1 MDQKYESNYQR
12 RNDTKS
18 PSYEPLQV
26 ADRAAATQAVFAA
39 QQRQEALN
47 RQNDELYQRSVLRKV
62 KTDGQNAVT
71 QAKELTQLGEL
82 SQSLASELTK
92 MERAR
97 GEAAALDQEMIEY
110 ERGLPEQQMA
120 AFDQKEAELAGEGA
134 AIDTASFQMG
144 EETQDASIERAGRK
158 LSGWRAYGAMRAQA
172 RLRGEDYGTQLDV
185 AKQEFSIPDPQNPDG
200 PPITMMD
207 AEGPI
212 EFNQVLT
219 AWRKQYMSQFPGMR
233 PELKEK
239 YMYEPM
245 RRAEAQ
251 LRGEWK
257 QQQKIKLEEE
267 KTGYIGSEL
276 SAAGAV
282 KDPNVL
288 AQAVIELQATEAGAF
303 RNGIK
308 GVNDN
313 IKAKLLSMDLSDE
326 QIDALYDTVIPAGP
340 HKGKTWGS
348 VYGGTFGSRT
358 AMKSTMS
365 TRQNT
370 RVQIQLDEQN
380 RRSEQYRANILKDR
394 ANGIWH
400 SDADLYRIAQENN
413 INITPNLRSTINQT
427 PIDDEVAKANADSL
441 IESRGENG
449 FLTRAEF
456 DALPQNIRADYK
468 DKVIDSPTVK
478 ENEETVKRIDRQ
490 TKLMVKE
497 AMKSEYGPDGSL
509 EDDDA
514 DETYVRAS
522 EFYQQR
528 FLELRRDNPEMTVG
542 QAYAQIRQEMKDE
555 FNPATWETDKNAY
568 LYGNRQF
575 DASLSEN
582 RLIENANNQLS
593 DNPYAITSQ
602 LPGFGT
608 ADDPK
613 SSLGK
618 LVAWNEAGGIG
629 NNTGKYIPNEYYR
642 VAELIPDM
650 DVYDV
655 VRAQLNA
662 AGITPTFEK
671 PAAAQYVDMQ
681 PSDVQR
687 LLKNMPTPSRGFR
700 ASLGGNS
707 GVMKDQKQFLDLIA
721 SVESKGFGDYDA
733 MNIPYTNVPYNS
745 NDRLGRG
752 LSSMT
757 IGEVLQLQASN
768 QVHAAGRYQFTN
780 HQGTLGETIRLA
792 GLTEADAFSPENQDR
807 LALARARW
815 RINQGAGM
823 TGLRNEWVGLNAVP
837 NQELRPFLS
846 MFDKVDTSSP
856 YNQPENMT
864 PSVSKAVY
872 TTGNIGPTSTGPH
885 LDVKQVGGGRFAENE
900 LDNYV
905 QVEDPEFGRI
915 GLGELRQRTGGVG
928 DNFDQHVARGSHGI
942 DYGTH
947 SGTKV
952 FLQNGAQVVSSQP
965 SAHGDILTIQL
976 PDGRQFTFLH
986 GTSN

>member
-12 RNDTKS
+12 RDGTKA
-18 PSYEPLQV
+18 PSYDPLQV

-39 QQRQEALN
+39 QQRQESLN
-47 RQNDELYQRSVLRKV
+47 RQTDQLYQNSVLQKI

-71 QAKELTQLGEL
+71 QAKELTELGKL
-82 SQSLASELTK
+82 SQSLAGELTK
-92 MERAR
+92 MERQR

-110 ERGLPEQQMA
+110 ERGLPEQQMI

-144 EETQDASIERAGRK
+144 EETGDASIERAGRK

-185 AKQEFSIPDPQNPDG
+185 AKQEFSIPDPQNPEG
-200 PPITMMD
+200 PPLTMMSAD
-207 AEGPI
+207 GPI
-212 EFNQVLT
+212 EFNQVLS

-282 KDPNVL
+282 KDPNIL
-288 AQAVIELQATEAGAF
+288 AQAVIELQATEAGSF

-313 IKAKLLSMDLSDE
+313 IKAKLQSMDLSNE

-358 AMKSTMS
+358 AMKSTMN

-370 RVQIQLDEQN
+370 RVQIQLDDQK
-380 RRSEQYRANILKDR
+380 RRSEQFRANILKDR
-394 ANGIWH
+394 ADGNWY
-400 SDADLYRIAQENN
+400 SPTELLKIAQENN
-413 INITPNLRSTINQT
+413 INITPNLRSTINQE

-449 FLTRAEF
+449 FLTRAEY
-456 DALPQNIRADYK
+456 DALPPAVRADYK
-468 DKVIDSPTVK
+468 EKVIDSPTIK

-490 TKLMVKE
+490 TKLLVQA
-497 AMKSEYGPDGSL
+497 AMKSEQGPDGSL
-509 EDDDA
+509 QDPDA
-514 DETYVRAS
+514 DETYTRAS
-522 EFYQQR
+522 EYYTQQ
-528 FLELRRDNPEMTVG
+528 FLQIRRDNPEMTVG
-542 QAYAQIRQEMKDE
+542 QAYAEVRQNIQKE
-555 FNPATWETDKNAY
+555 FDSATWDSDKNQY
-568 LYGNRQF
+568 LYGSKQF
-575 DASLSEN
+575 DATLSEN
-582 RLIENANNQLS
+582 RKIENVADELS
-593 DNPYAITSQ
+593 DNPYAITSK
-602 LPGFGT
+602 LKGFGQ

-618 LVAWNEAGGIG
+618 LVAWDESGGVG
-629 NNTGKYIPNEYYR
+629 NNAGKYIPSEYYR
-642 VAELIPDM
+642 VAELLPDM

-655 VRAQLNA
+655 ARAQLNA
-662 AGITPTFEK
+662 AGITPSFEK

-700 ASLGGNS
+700 ASLGGDS
-707 GVMKDQKQFLDLIA
+707 GVMKDQKQFLDMIA

-733 MNIPYTNVPYNS
+733 MNTPYDNVPYNS
-745 NDRLGRG
+745 NDRLNRG
-752 LSSMT
+752 LSTMT
-757 IGEVLQLQASN
+757 IGEVLQLQASD

-780 HQGTLGETIRLA
+780 HQGTLAETIRLA
-792 GLTEADAFSPENQDR
+792 GLSEADAFSPENQDR

-823 TGLRNEWVGLNAVP
+823 TGLRNEWVGLNAIP
-837 NQELRPFLS
+837 NQQLRPYLS
-846 MFDKVDTSSP
+846 MFDKIDTSSP

-928 DNFDQHVARGSHGI
+928 DNFDQHQARGSHGI